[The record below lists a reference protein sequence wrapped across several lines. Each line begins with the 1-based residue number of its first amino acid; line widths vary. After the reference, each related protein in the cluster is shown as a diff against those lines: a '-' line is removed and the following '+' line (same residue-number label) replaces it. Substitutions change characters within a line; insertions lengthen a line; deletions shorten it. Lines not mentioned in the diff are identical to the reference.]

1 VAGRPRLG
9 NVYDRGRSVK
19 GVKESEGDR
28 AGRLGY
34 RPHRELVL
42 SADGGGDEATTAE
55 G

>member
-9 NVYDRGRSVK
+9 NVSDRGRSVK
-19 GVKESEGDR
+19 GREGEGDR

-34 RPHRELVL
+34 RPDRELVL